1 MDLCLRNRLPL
12 ELVEIIMRMAHR
24 MRFER
29 TLHAIAHNLVWIRC
43 PDGEY
48 SFLIHTTP
56 NYYHPLIQWVNG
68 LPVRT

>member
-1 MDLCLRNRLPL
+1 M
-12 ELVEIIMRMAHR
+12 EIIMRMAHR